1 MLILTRRK
9 GEAVDIIDRERGDV
23 LCTVTLLELLPNG
36 TVRIGFD
43 APEFI
48 RIIRDN
54 AVRRHDDGESE
65 SESEVNGNR

>member
-9 GEAVDIIDRERGDV
+9 GEAVDIIDREKGGV

-43 APEFI
+43 APEHI

-54 AVRRHDDGESE
+54 AVRRHDDGDE
-65 SESEVNGNR
+65 ESEVNGNR